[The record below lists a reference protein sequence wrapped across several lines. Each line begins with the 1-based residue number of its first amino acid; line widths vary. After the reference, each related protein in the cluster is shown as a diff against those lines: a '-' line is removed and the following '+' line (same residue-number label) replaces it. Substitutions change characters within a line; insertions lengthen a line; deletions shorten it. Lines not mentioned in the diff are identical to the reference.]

1 MSSELTVDKVK
12 KLINEELT
20 TSILTPEDVKR
31 LKTQESGLIYIRDA
45 LSFYLMDVRIKHNCY
60 NISIIVI
67 SMFTAFFE
75 TINAEFEW
83 KDNDDNGS
91 TKKFIS
97 QFAVIFPITM
107 TSLIAFISTMM
118 KFERLSD
125 KMEET
130 TKSIEKCH
138 YAINRQREIVD
149 GGECC
154 RSESLSVASTCF
166 REAIMNAEM
175 LWLSRM
181 DPVSKRK
188 YLKRSNHVHGL
199 FVKVDGIWTVSDTE
213 NTDEGIIT
221 LIEQSFKPNKPF
233 NRWGIQKYATL
244 LKWRKNSVRGN
255 THNEVPDV

>member
-1 MSSELTVDKVK
+1 MSSELTEID
-12 KLINEELT
+12 I
-20 TSILTPEDVKR
+20 IR
-31 LKTQESGLIYIRDA
+31 LKTQEKGLIYIRDA
-45 LSFYLMDVRIKHNCY
+45 LSFYLMDVRIRHNVY
-60 NISIIVI
+60 NIIIIII

-97 QFAVIFPITM
+97 QLAVIFPISM

-149 GGECC
+149 GSECC
-154 RSESLSVASTCF
+154 RSESLSAASTCF

-255 THNEVPDV
+255 ANERSQV

>member
-1 MSSELTVDKVK
+1 MSEDLTIDNVKKIINEELNSSELTK
-12 KLINEELT
+12 
-20 TSILTPEDVKR
+20 EDIIR

-45 LSFYLMDVRIKHNCY
+45 LSFYLMDVRVKHNCY

-67 SMFTAFFE
+67 SMLTAFFE

-83 KDNDDNGS
+83 AVNCGGGDK
-91 TKKFIS
+91 TKLITR
-97 QFAVIFPITM
+97 FATIFPITM

-149 GGECC
+149 GGESC
-154 RSESLSVASTCF
+154 RTESLNAASTCF
-166 REAIMNAEM
+166 REALMNAEM

-181 DPVSKRK
+181 DPVTKRK

-199 FVKVDGIWTVSDTE
+199 FVKIDGIWSVADTE
-213 NTDEGIIT
+213 NTDDAIVS
-221 LIEQSFKPNKPF
+221 LIEQSFKPHKPF

-244 LKWRKNSVRGN
+244 LKWRKNSVKEISQSQDN
-255 THNEVPDV
+255 V